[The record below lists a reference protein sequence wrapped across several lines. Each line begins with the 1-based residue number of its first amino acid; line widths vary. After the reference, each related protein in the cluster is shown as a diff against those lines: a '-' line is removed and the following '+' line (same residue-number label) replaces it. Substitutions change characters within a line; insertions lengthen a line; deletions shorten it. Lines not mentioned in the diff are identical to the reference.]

1 MNKIDNIFVYDIV
14 LIGFSIQWDLPPRII
29 NAFIEENN
37 LTNEKVYV
45 FATSGGSTISNSF
58 NYLKQT
64 KKNINFTNCKL
75 FSIYNVNENIKEL
88 LSK

>member
-14 LIGFSIQWDLPPRII
+14 LIGFSIYWDLPPRII

-58 NYLKQT
+58 NYLKHT
-64 KKNINFTNCKL
+64 YPNINFINGKL
-75 FSIYNVNENIKEL
+75 LSIYNVDENIKEL

>member
-58 NYLKQT
+58 NYLKHT
-64 KKNINFTNCKL
+64 YPNINFINGKL
-75 FSIYNVNENIKEL
+75 LSIYNVDENIKEL